1 MSLPAFLDPA
11 TWGAWTAVGFT
22 GQALFFSRFA
32 VQWIASERR
41 QQSHMPVAFWWLSL
55 LGSLITLA
63 YAIHRRDPVFVL
75 GQAFGWTVYSRNL
88 ALIYRGRCAVRNVG

>member
-1 MSLPAFLDPA
+1 MTLPTFLNPA
-11 TWGAWTAVGFT
+11 TWTAWTAIGFV

-32 VQWIASERR
+32 VQWVASERR

-75 GQAFGWTVYSRNL
+75 GQAFGWLVYTRNL
-88 ALIYRGRCAVRNVG
+88 ALIYRARA